1 MSRSIVPANP
11 RRSGSVEGRRGAV
24 GRPVFLGALA
34 TALALALS
42 GCVVVNSGDA
52 DHEGMDGMR
61 DETSEVSGDFSPG
74 DVIFAQ
80 MMIPHHEQAV
90 EMSELILA
98 KDDVDPAV
106 VELAEEI
113 EAAQAPEIAQME
125 SWLDAWGVPGMDGDP
140 GSMGG
145 MDGMLTDDEMDDL
158 QAADGATGTTLFLE
172 GMIEH
177 HEGAIAMAEQH
188 QKNGEN
194 AEALALSASIMESQ
208 AAEIE
213 VMRELL
219 AG

>member
-1 MSRSIVPANP
+1 MSRSITPSNP
-11 RRSGSVEGRRGAV
+11 RRSGPPRTRPGSAGRLMAVGAV
-24 GRPVFLGALA
+24 ASV
-34 TALALALS
+34 LALTLS

-52 DHEGMDGMR
+52 DDEGMEGMH
-61 DETSEVSGDFSPG
+61 DDTAQVSGDFSPG
-74 DVIFAQ
+74 DLIFAQ

-90 EMSELILA
+90 EMSDLILA
-98 KDDVDPAV
+98 KDDVDPAA

-113 EAAQAPEIAQME
+113 RAAQGPEIEQME

-145 MDGMLTDDEMDDL
+145 MDGMLTDDEMDEL
-158 QAADGATGTTLFLE
+158 EAADGATGTTLFLE

-194 AEALALSASIMESQ
+194 EQALALSESIIESQ